1 MVKIYTKKGDQGQTS
16 LGDGE
21 RVAKSSLRVVCYGT
35 IDEANAAI
43 GLSRLYTQNNA
54 EIDAMLERIQNE
66 LFDLG
71 AELCQFKSTKTM
83 RDSSSFSYYLGQE
96 HVTRLEHEIDSL
108 AQQLPPLRAFII
120 PGGTPA
126 GAHLHLARTIIRRAE
141 RMITELAT
149 QESISSIVLCY
160 INRLSDHLFMVSR
173 AVNRAGMTQEP
184 LYRRS

>member
-35 IDEANAAI
+35 IDEANATL
-43 GLSRLYTQNNA
+43 GLCRLYTQDNS
-54 EIDAMLERIQNE
+54 EIDAMLERIQHE

-71 AELCQFKSTKTM
+71 AELCLFQSTKTM
-83 RDSSSFSYYLGQE
+83 SDSSSFYLGQE